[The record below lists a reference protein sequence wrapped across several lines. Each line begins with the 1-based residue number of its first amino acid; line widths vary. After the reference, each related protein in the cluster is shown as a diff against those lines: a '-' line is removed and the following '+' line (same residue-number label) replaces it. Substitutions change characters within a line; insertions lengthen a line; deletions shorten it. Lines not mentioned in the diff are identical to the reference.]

1 MAGKNFCPGAK
12 SYNLFRDYLYLI
24 TLFNIYIL
32 YIGIFA
38 GQSPGYFAGQS
49 PGYFAGQSR

>member
-38 GQSPGYFAGQS
+38 GQSPGYFAGQL
-49 PGYFAGQSR
+49 PGSFAGQSR